1 MLTTKLR
8 KRLILITIT
17 VILYLIVLIS
27 FFFSS
32 QEKKLQD
39 EIDQLKKDMRDQ
51 DDIVKVRKVEV
62 DKKESLISG
71 YRNAYNQYIV
81 NRDKLHD
88 ERKYDYFQL
97 S

>member
-1 MLTTKLR
+1 M
-8 KRLILITIT
+8 
-17 VILYLIVLIS
+17 ILYLIVLIPL
-27 FFFSS
+27 FLS

-39 EIDQLKKDMRDQ
+39 EIDQLKRDMRDQ
-51 DDIVKVRKVEV
+51 DDIIKVRKVEV

-71 YRNAYNQYIV
+71 YRNAYNQYKV
-81 NRDKLHD
+81 DRDKLHD